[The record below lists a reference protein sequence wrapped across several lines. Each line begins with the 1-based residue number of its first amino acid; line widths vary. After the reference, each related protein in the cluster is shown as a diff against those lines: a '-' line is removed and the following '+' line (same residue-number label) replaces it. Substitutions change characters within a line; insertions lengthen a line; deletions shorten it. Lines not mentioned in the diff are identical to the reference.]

1 MAYALTDEL
10 DRMVREK
17 LATGQYASEEDILLA
32 ALRLLDDEEET
43 IAAVAEGYQDV
54 QAGRHRSFDESD
66 REFRRNHNIP
76 KDA

>member
-1 MAYALTDEL
+1 
-10 DRMVREK
+10 MVREK

-54 QAGRHRSFDESD
+54 QAGRHRPFDESD